1 MRHRLGNHT
10 IHHCGAKNLEQDAYE
25 ICKASEL
32 IWKLFP
38 NESKLNVFASGGG
51 EKWNG
56 ERWSKTDPEFKAIL
70 PKYHLVALYNGRNNG
85 VELNS
90 NLPPNQR
97 KRLIEHALTE
107 KIHRT
112 MIFHKVGNKNLI
124 DFTKEI
130 ISGFTNC
137 FPKEQYL
144 NLLKYLDSKRSQV
157 WVVSIVQIIEYQTE
171 FEVSKLNFI
180 YPNELVSTYE
190 LEVGTDPQLY
200 DQELS
205 LVTQFKKEAGML
217 KVYVSGKE
225 IEVHQKNKDEF
236 IMNVI
241 LENSKIEF
249 KMI

>member
-1 MRHRLGNHT
+1 
-10 IHHCGAKNLEQDAYE
+10 
-25 ICKASEL
+25 
-32 IWKLFP
+32 
-38 NESKLNVFASGGG
+38 
-51 EKWNG
+51 
-56 ERWSKTDPEFKAIL
+56 
-70 PKYHLVALYNGRNNG
+70 
-85 VELNS
+85 
-90 NLPPNQR
+90 
-97 KRLIEHALTE
+97 
-107 KIHRT
+107 

-217 KVYVSGKE
+217 KVYLSGKE

>member
-1 MRHRLGNHT
+1 M
-10 IHHCGAKNLEQDAYE
+10 
-25 ICKASEL
+25 
-32 IWKLFP
+32 
-38 NESKLNVFASGGG
+38 
-51 EKWNG
+51 
-56 ERWSKTDPEFKAIL
+56 
-70 PKYHLVALYNGRNNG
+70 
-85 VELNS
+85 
-90 NLPPNQR
+90 
-97 KRLIEHALTE
+97 
-107 KIHRT
+107 
-112 MIFHKVGNKNLI
+112 
-124 DFTKEI
+124 
-130 ISGFTNC
+130 
-137 FPKEQYL
+137 
-144 NLLKYLDSKRSQV
+144 
-157 WVVSIVQIIEYQTE
+157 VSIVQIIEYQTE